1 MFGCIYFYILFLFL
15 FFPDCVHLLSSFH
28 IPLKTINSMIASDA
42 KPIIEDSNKDIKKQ
56 ELEIELCLFRN
67 QKFKLNSAF
76 RR

>member
-1 MFGCIYFYILFLFL
+1 
-15 FFPDCVHLLSSFH
+15 
-28 IPLKTINSMIASDA
+28 MIASDA